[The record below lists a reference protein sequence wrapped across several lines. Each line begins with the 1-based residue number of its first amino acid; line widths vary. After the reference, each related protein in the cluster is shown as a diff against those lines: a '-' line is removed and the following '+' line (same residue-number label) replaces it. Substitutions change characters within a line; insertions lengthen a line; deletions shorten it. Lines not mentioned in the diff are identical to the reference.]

1 MGFGTLLQE
10 VLHLILSSFA
20 SFTCHS
26 SEPVP
31 SCRSFRC
38 CDQGSNTLV
47 EIRGARQR
55 GLVAD

>member
-1 MGFGTLLQE
+1 MRFGPLLRE

-26 SEPVP
+26 SEP
-31 SCRSFRC
+31 RC

-55 GLVAD
+55 GLVAVAG